1 MRYFLIILSFLAIT
15 AWGQPEPVDS
25 IEVEVQQEEVV
36 EQPKTLAFGY
46 FSYDEVLH
54 SMPAYTQA
62 KTNIETLAQQF
73 KDEASRSESEFSKRY
88 EAFLEEQHDL
98 APSILKK
105 RQAELQ
111 DMMERNIAFKEES
124 QRLLQEAERDAYAP
138 LKDKISAAVAQL
150 GKERGLVFILNT
162 DRDAVPWVDTDMGVD
177 LNTILKLRVRTINSK
192 H

>member
-1 MRYFLIILSFLAIT
+1 MRFFPFVLSFFALT
-15 AWGQPEPVDS
+15 ACGQPEPVDS
-25 IEVEVQQEEVV
+25 IEVEVQQEEVA
-36 EQPKTLAFGY
+36 EQPNTLAFGY

-124 QRLLQEAERDAYAP
+124 QRLLREAERDAYAP
-138 LKDKISAAVAQL
+138 LKAKISAAVAQL
-150 GKERGLVFILNT
+150 GKEKGLAFILNT
-162 DRDAVPWVDTDMGVD
+162 DHDAVPWIDTDMGID
-177 LNTILKLRVRTINSK
+177 LNAVLKLRVRTLNTK